1 MNKHSVIFFDGVCNL
16 CNASVQFAIEHD
28 KKDVFRFTALQG
40 DYAKNIL
47 TKFNLNPENM
57 NSIILMEDD
66 KLYNKSSAAL
76 RIAKRLNGIFPI
88 LYVFIVVPKFIR
100 DWFYDIIAKN
110 RYKWWGKQ
118 ESCWVP
124 SPELKSKFY
133 N

>member
-118 ESCWVP
+118 KSCWVP